1 MVVFV
6 KLIVIK
12 ARKSLRCSILLDF
25 SVEMIICS

>member
-6 KLIVIK
+6 KLIVK